1 MQSKQE
7 TDGTSG
13 PARRWRRWA
22 LAGLSAAMLL
32 TGGPAMA
39 GDAALLKDLER
50 ERAAL
55 LDALLDP
62 ERTAAERERYVRA
75 AARRLADME
84 RIVLR
89 DDGLVG
95 NTGPVVRRAF
105 ASYDLTFLAHAA
117 AEQDRSMLDL
127 WLEQVGLTT
136 DAVMNAKSGRR
147 P

>member
-32 TGGPAMA
+32 TGGPAIA

-75 AARRLADME
+75 AARRGASPTWSASCSATTALWA
-84 RIVLR
+84 
-89 DDGLVG
+89 
-95 NTGPVVRRAF
+95 TPAPWCAVRSRA
-105 ASYDLTFLAHAA
+105 
-117 AEQDRSMLDL
+117 
-127 WLEQVGLTT
+127 TT
-136 DAVMNAKSGRR
+136 
-147 P
+147 

>member
-32 TGGPAMA
+32 TGGPAIA

-62 ERTAAERERYVRA
+62 ERTAGSASATCAPRRGASPTWSASCSATTALWATPAPWCAVRS
-75 AARRLADME
+75 
-84 RIVLR
+84 
-89 DDGLVG
+89 
-95 NTGPVVRRAF
+95 RA
-105 ASYDLTFLAHAA
+105 
-117 AEQDRSMLDL
+117 
-127 WLEQVGLTT
+127 TT
-136 DAVMNAKSGRR
+136 
-147 P
+147 

>member
-32 TGGPAMA
+32 TGGPAIA

-62 ERTAAERERYVRA
+62 ERTVVERERYVRA

-84 RIVLR
+84 RMARTPEREVGAGRSPHSISNKG
-89 DDGLVG
+89 DG
-95 NTGPVVRRAF
+95 R
-105 ASYDLTFLAHAA
+105 
-117 AEQDRSMLDL
+117 
-127 WLEQVGLTT
+127 
-136 DAVMNAKSGRR
+136 
-147 P
+147 